1 MVEEVDRDR
10 RRFLGTAAI
19 SVIGARS
26 GVFSS
31 LGKLMARTALQLS
44 IEGEMPAFNG
54 ANGWLNSPPL
64 TPAGLRGKV
73 VLVDFWT
80 YTCVNWLRTL
90 PYVRAW
96 SEKYKDMGLIVI
108 GVHTPEF
115 PFEKNVDNVRR
126 AAKAMRVDYPIA
138 IDSDYAVWRAFNNE
152 YWPALYFVDAQGRI
166 RHHEFGEGRYDQS
179 EMIIQ
184 ALLRDA
190 GADGIGDELVS
201 VDARGLEVPAD
212 WASLKS
218 PENYTGYQQG
228 ENFASPG
235 GAVFDKRRAH
245 SVPAQLALNHW
256 ALSGD
261 WTITAR
267 TAVPNE
273 AGGALAYRFHARDLN
288 AVMAPPRTLA
298 RIRVRI
304 DGQAPG
310 AAHGTDVDEQ
320 GNATIAAART
330 YQLIRQPQPITDRT
344 CTIEFLDPG
353 VEVYAFTFG

>member
-1 MVEEVDRDR
+1 MTV
-10 RRFLGTAAI
+10 TAAR
-19 SVIGARS
+19 A
-26 GVFSS
+26 GVFGS

-44 IEGEMPAFNG
+44 NEGQLPTFNG

-64 TPAGLRGKV
+64 TPAALRGKV
-73 VLVDFWT
+73 VLVNFWT
-80 YTCVNWLRTL
+80 YTCINWLRTL

-96 SEKYKDMGLIVI
+96 SEKYKNRGLVVI

-138 IDSDYAVWRAFNNE
+138 IDSDYAIWRAFNNE
-152 YWPALYFVDAQGRI
+152 YWPALYFADAQGRI

-179 EMIIQ
+179 EMILQ
-184 ALLRDA
+184 GLLRDA
-190 GADGIGDELVS
+190 GVTGIGDDLVS
-201 VDARGLEVPAD
+201 PDARGIEVAAD
-212 WASLKS
+212 WATLKS
-218 PENYTGYQQG
+218 PENYVGYQQG
-228 ENFASPG
+228 QGFASAD
-235 GAVFDKRRAH
+235 GAAYDKRRNYAI
-245 SVPAQLALNHW
+245 PGQLALNHW

-273 AGGALAYRFHARDLN
+273 AGGTLAYRFHARDLHC
-288 AVMAPPRTLA
+288 VIAPQAPT

-304 DGQAPG
+304 DGQPPG
-310 AAHGTDVDEQ
+310 AAHGGDIDEQ
-320 GNATIAAART
+320 GNATLTEQRT
-330 YQLIRQPQPITDRT
+330 YQLIRQSPPITDRT

-353 VEVYAFTFG
+353 VEVYCFTFG